1 MLGALLWYQV
11 PTRSLL
17 RGDGWWRWG
26 WSPWHHIR
34 NMISVDDDKAKEKE
48 SITTTAVTKL
58 QTL

>member
-34 NMISVDDDKAKEKE
+34 NM
-48 SITTTAVTKL
+48 
-58 QTL
+58 